1 MLPKQARG
9 TFRKHGFKTCRN
21 AAPDCTADPTRLQ
34 AGSAEQYKAMGIAT
48 PAQELFTNADPSLL
62 QWGNYTYVIELASRV
77 LERQPDNVKLL
88 YRRGVAHLEKN
99 EFGESKADLGSVQ
112 PLSSQFAFQCCNLP
126 QLLNTQKNLPFHLSL
141 HINLEAL
148 KMG

>member
-1 MLPKQARG
+1 
-9 TFRKHGFKTCRN
+9 
-21 AAPDCTADPTRLQ
+21 
-34 AGSAEQYKAMGIAT
+34 MGIAT

-99 EFGESKADLGSVQ
+99 EFGESKADLGSVKQ
-112 PLSSQFAFQCCNLP
+112 YPLSSQFAYQCCNLP
-126 QLLNTQKNLPFHLSL
+126 QLLN
-141 HINLEAL
+141 
-148 KMG
+148 